1 MLLNFTWSSD
11 ITTVLSFRTLCKLLG
26 RELYFIFRYLSYH
39 TLDGSVYLVYIILS
53 TLIWSDEISKRFN
66 RTVCNEIEHN
76 LPIRIQVFIK
86 TYRINQL
93 HFVWTKPM
101 YQQKF
106 GPDLCT
112 FIHFLSILVVNEV
125 NVPTSWS
132 IFCWLDLIW
141 LTLYIVIHKVRIWIF
156 DKKQTN
162 IDAFKASSPPSL
174 PLTWKH
180 FLHFK
185 TAVSETERTWSNR
198 RLVYFR

>member
-1 MLLNFTWSSD
+1 MLLNFTWSSG

-39 TLDGSVYLVYIILS
+39 TLDGCSLFSLHYFVY
-53 TLIWSDEISKRFN
+53 LIWSDEISKRFN

-76 LPIRIQVFIK
+76 LPIRIHRFIK

-101 YQQKF
+101 YQQKL

-141 LTLYIVIHKVRIWIF
+141 LTLYNVIHKVRIWIF

-162 IDAFKASSPPSL
+162 IDAFKASSPPFTS
-174 PLTWKH
+174 
-180 FLHFK
+180 FNVK
-185 TAVSETERTWSNR
+185 TFSP
-198 RLVYFR
+198 F